1 MLLDEI
7 KENVL
12 SNSVDKVDINQLV
25 KYHELIFNEGVKVS
39 CGMCI
44 TEAYFRVLKYY
55 RKNINGDEY
64 KRSYY
69 LKVALIQFEKEQNYE
84 LCDFIKKRL

>member
-12 SNSVDKVDINQLV
+12 NNSVDKVDINQLV
-25 KYHELIFNEGVKVS
+25 KYHELVFNQGVKVTCDS
-39 CGMCI
+39 CI
-44 TEAYFRVLKYY
+44 IESYIRLRNYY

>member
-12 SNSVDKVDINQLV
+12 NYSVDKVDIKQLN
-25 KYHELIFNEGVKVS
+25 KYHELVYNQGIDMK

-44 TEAYFRVLKYY
+44 TEAYFRISKYY
-55 RKNINGDEY
+55 RKHINGDEY
-64 KRSYY
+64 KRVSL
-69 LKVALIQFEKEQNYE
+69 LKLALVEFEKEQNYE